1 MMISQGREKMGE
13 LDQESYDKLAEL
25 IKAGDIKLESLREMT
40 YDDLEVLCNQL
51 LKWKLFIANKEY
63 VGEAIEQ
70 YMTNSLN

>member
-1 MMISQGREKMGE
+1 MGE
-13 LDQESYDKLAEL
+13 LDQESYDKLAAL

-51 LKWKLFIANKEY
+51 LKWKLFVANKEY

-70 YMTNSLN
+70 YMTSPLN